1 MNTSFE
7 LLNKNNVLVY
17 VFRMTKDPF
26 VESNTTNVRLRHSSD
41 CICHSSQTMKS
52 HLT

>member
-26 VESNTTNVRLRHSSD
+26 VESNTTNVRLSHISGCTYD
-41 CICHSSQTMKS
+41 SSQTM
-52 HLT
+52 